1 MVINL
6 IKLTTSSCKS
16 NKLPNLARSV
26 RVCEKTSQSTTTEHY
41 VSVSNRPLP
50 KIKTYLY
57 ANWNG
62 ALSLPPPPTQDGIII
77 SMSGYSIYDTHGDL
91 NDLMIF
97 DKTDKEMIVGKV
109 YIPTIISL
117 SVSNRTLPKIKTYL
131 YANWKGALSL
141 PPPPT
146 QDGII
151 VSMSGYDIYDTH
163 GHLNDLMIF
172 DKTDNEI
179 IVGKVSTRKANNHS
193 AYNENTRQLM
203 VDIPGVKPKAKRGQQ
218 TDGVSKHY
226 SFFGHRKDPLN
237 SGELGEYCLKKIVP
251 TKRLTT

>member
-1 MVINL
+1 MHSPYFR
-6 IKLTTSSCKS
+6 LTLPQPPNSFERVQGGKKFDQVNHILMQVKQTSQPCK
-16 NKLPNLARSV
+16 KLPRV
-26 RVCEKTSQSTTTEHY
+26 RKTSHSTTTEHY

-62 ALSLPPPPTQDGIII
+62 AI
-77 SMSGYSIYDTHGDL
+77 
-91 NDLMIF
+91 
-97 DKTDKEMIVGKV
+97 
-109 YIPTIISL
+109 
-117 SVSNRTLPKIKTYL
+117 
-131 YANWKGALSL
+131 SL

-172 DKTDNEI
+172 DKTDKEM
-179 IVGKVSTRKANNHS
+179 IVGKVSNRKANNHS
-193 AYNENTRQLM
+193 AYNENTQQLM

-218 TDGVSKHY
+218 TDGVSK
-226 SFFGHRKDPLN
+226 
-237 SGELGEYCLKKIVP
+237 
-251 TKRLTT
+251 